1 VIPDARDERRL
12 LLARA
17 VESLADAIV
26 LLEWRYEVDAVTGIA
41 KLEHLREELQLAQ
54 AMLDSGDR
62 LH

>member
-17 VESLADAIV
+17 VESLADAIM
-26 LLEWRYEVDAVTGIA
+26 LLEWRYEVDAVTSIA
-41 KLEHLREELQLAQ
+41 KLEHLLQELQLAQ